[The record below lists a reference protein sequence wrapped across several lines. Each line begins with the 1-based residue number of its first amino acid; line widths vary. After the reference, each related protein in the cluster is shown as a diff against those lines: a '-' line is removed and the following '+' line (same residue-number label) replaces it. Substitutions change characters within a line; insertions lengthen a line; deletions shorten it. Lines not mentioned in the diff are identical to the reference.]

1 MDTAQTVAAQ
11 FVIGKGYKELAFY
24 ERLETRLRSLPG
36 SPVYAISDSI
46 PPYGGSRS
54 RPFFVLNVEGRPPYP
69 EGSGGM
75 VGWRYVT
82 PGYFAAM
89 GIPIVVGRGFSEQ
102 ERDAQE
108 MPIILSRELA
118 RRLFPDGGPLGRHI
132 LSTGAGVW
140 HTVVGVAGDVINN
153 GLDHHPEPEYYEL
166 RKHFADDTY
175 NNRQPNGGWRGA
187 TLIVR
192 SPLSPEVMSK
202 TLRGIMT
209 ELDPAVP
216 VTVQTLQERAGALT
230 IAPRFDALLLGG
242 FAGVGLLLAA
252 IGIFGVIA
260 FLVGQRTR
268 EVGVRMALGAT
279 PTSVTRMFLRHAAG
293 WTLAG
298 VAAGLTGSLAF
309 TRLLST
315 MLFQVN
321 ARDPWSLAAAPVL
334 LLAVALTAAWLP
346 ARRAARIDPVRTLRE
361 E

>member
-1 MDTAQTVAAQ
+1 MDTEQTVAAQ
-11 FVIGKGYKELAFY
+11 FVMGRGYDPLAFF
-24 ERLETRLRSLPG
+24 ERLETRLRGLPG
-36 SPVYAISDSI
+36 SPVYAISDNI

-89 GIPIVVGRGFSEQ
+89 GIPIVRGRAFTEE
-102 ERDAQE
+102 ERGAAE

-118 RRLFPDGGPLGRHI
+118 RRLFPDGDALGKHM
-132 LSTGAGVW
+132 LSTDKGVW
-140 HTVVGVAGDVINN
+140 HTVVGVADDVINN
-153 GLDHHPEPEYYEL
+153 GLEHRPDPEYYEL
-166 RKHFADDTY
+166 RKHFADATY
-175 NNRQPNGGWRGA
+175 NNAAPGLGWRGA
-187 TLIVR
+187 WVIVR
-192 SPLSPEVMSK
+192 SPLEPRSVSR
-202 TLRGIMT
+202 TLRGIVAGM
-209 ELDPAVP
+209 DPGVP
-216 VTVQTLQERAGALT
+216 VTVQTLQERAANLT
-230 IAPRFDALLLGG
+230 TGPRFDALLLGG

-252 IGIFGVIA
+252 IGIYGVIA

-279 PTSVTRMFLRHAAG
+279 PSAVTGMFLRHAAG

-298 VAAGLTGSLAF
+298 VAAGLAGSLAV
-309 TRLLST
+309 TRLVGS
-315 MLFQVN
+315 MLFQVD
-321 ARDPWSLAAAPVL
+321 ARDPWSLTAAPAL
-334 LLAVALTAAWLP
+334 LIAVALAAAWVP